1 MEKKVKKLSGI
12 KLNQLRENELEKREM
27 KALKGGSY
35 CCCSCSMP
43 AALDAFDCAF
53 ETAQGC

>member
-27 KALKGGSY
+27 NSLQGGSSKEICYYY
-35 CCCSCSMP
+35 CGVYSGS
-43 AALDAFDCAF
+43 D
-53 ETAQGC
+53 